1 MARERDVLLFIND
14 GKSYLEESILDN
26 LSDVYF
32 KVIQC
37 NPTEDAL
44 RRALAS
50 RPAAILI
57 FADEGILRG
66 GNKLR
71 VINECVDGLDIQIF
85 LLGQKEEVET
95 AQKILPPHLI
105 AQVFIRPIDVKT
117 VAVGIRAFVD
127 RFGIEERRNILVV
140 DDSGSYLRSVQEWL
154 GNDYQITLANSATM
168 AIKAITLKRPDLILL
183 DYEMPVVDG
192 KQVLE
197 MIRSEEDFADI
208 PVIFL
213 TGKDD
218 WDSVMDVMPLKPSG
232 YLLKSMKP
240 EDIRR
245 SIEEFFEKGTLINK
259 KG

>member
-1 MARERDVLLFIND
+1 MERDVLLFIND

-32 KVIQC
+32 KVVQSS
-37 NPTEDAL
+37 PTEDSIRKAL
-44 RRALAS
+44 VS
-50 RPAAILI
+50 RPVATLI
-57 FADEGILRG
+57 FVDDNMLRG

-71 VINECVDGLDIQIF
+71 IISECLGEIDMQIF
-85 LLGQKEEVET
+85 LLGQKEEVDN

-117 VAVGIRAFVD
+117 VAVGIRTFVD
-127 RFGIEERRNILVV
+127 RFGSEERKNILVV

-154 GNDYQITLANSATM
+154 GNEYHITLANSATM

-197 MIRSEEDFADI
+197 MIRSEADFADI

-218 WDSVMDVMPLKPSG
+218 WDSVMDVMPLKPAG

-245 SIEEFFEKGTLINK
+245 SIEDFFEKGTLINK